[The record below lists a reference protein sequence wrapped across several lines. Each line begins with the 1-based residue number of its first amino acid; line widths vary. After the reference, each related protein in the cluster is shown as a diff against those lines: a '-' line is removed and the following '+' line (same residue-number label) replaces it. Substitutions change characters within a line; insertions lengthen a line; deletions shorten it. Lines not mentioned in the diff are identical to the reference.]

1 MTAALRTAAGLVLAG
16 ALAGC
21 ASFAPPPAAPVALTG
36 RLAVS
41 VEALGAAPARSVNA
55 NFELRGGAR
64 DGALDLSTPL
74 GSLVAQARWSSA
86 GATLT
91 TPQGT
96 AALPDL
102 DTLAEQSLGE
112 RVPVAALFDWLR
124 GRPWPGAPATPAA
137 APARGF
143 EQLGWSVDL
152 ARFDDAVVTARRA
165 APPVV
170 TVRAR
175 LEAP

>member
-1 MTAALRTAAGLVLAG
+1 VIERAAAGLVMAG

-21 ASFAPPPAAPVALTG
+21 AGFAPPAAAPVSLSG

-74 GSLVAQARWSSA
+74 GSLVAQARWSP
-86 GATLT
+86 GVATLT

-96 AALPDL
+96 ATLPDL
-102 DTLAEQSLGE
+102 DALAEQSLGE

-137 APARGF
+137 PPARGF

-152 ARFDDAVVTARRA
+152 SRFDEALVTARRG
-165 APPVV
+165 APPAVS
-170 TVRAR
+170 VRAR
-175 LEAP
+175 LDSP

>member
-1 MTAALRTAAGLVLAG
+1 MNATVRAAAGLVLAG

-21 ASFAPPPAAPVALTG
+21 ASLAPPSAAPVELTG
-36 RLAVS
+36 RIVVS
-41 VEALGAAPARSVNA
+41 VAAGDGQPARSLNA

-74 GSLVAQARWSSA
+74 GSLVAQARWSPA

-91 TPQGT
+91 TPQGRT
-96 AALPDL
+96 AMPDL

-124 GRPWPGAPATPAA
+124 GRPWPGAPSVPATP
-137 APARGF
+137 PARGF
-143 EQLGWSVDL
+143 EQLGWRVDL
-152 ARFDDAVVTARRA
+152 AQFDAALVTAQRE
-165 APPVV
+165 APPAV

>member
-1 MTAALRTAAGLVLAG
+1 MTGALRAAAGCALAG

-21 ASFAPPPAAPVALTG
+21 ANLVPPSSAPVALAG
-36 RLAVS
+36 RIAVS
-41 VEALGAAPARSVNA
+41 VEAWGAAPARSVNA
-55 NFELRGGAR
+55 SFELRGGAR

-74 GSLVAQARWSSA
+74 GSLVAQARWSPA
-86 GATLT
+86 GVTLT

-96 AALPDL
+96 ASMPDL

-112 RVPVAALFDWLR
+112 RVPVAALFDWLS
-124 GRPWPGAPATPAA
+124 GRPWPGAPSTPMAP
-137 APARGF
+137 PARGF
-143 EQLGWSVDL
+143 EQLGWRVDL
-152 ARFDDAVVTARRA
+152 AQFDTALVTARRD

-175 LEAP
+175 LDTP

>member
-1 MTAALRTAAGLVLAG
+1 VLAG
-16 ALAGC
+16 TLAGC
-21 ASFAPPPAAPVALTG
+21 ASFAPPAAAPVALTG

-41 VEALGAAPARSVNA
+41 VEAFGAAPARSVNA

-96 AALPDL
+96 ATLPDL

-124 GRPWPGAPATPAA
+124 GRPWPGAPC
-137 APARGF
+137 
-143 EQLGWSVDL
+143 
-152 ARFDDAVVTARRA
+152 RA
-165 APPVV
+165 AGRDGARPPGSAL
-170 TVRAR
+170 TRWS
-175 LEAP
+175 